1 MERSPGR
8 RLQLMLVCLAGLL
21 GTVVATN
28 WIVNPYGVWPTTVVP
43 RAYRLTDAAV
53 PHIGEHL
60 STPYRIR
67 VERPS
72 TVLIGSSRILWG
84 MTVEQSGRDTFL
96 NASLSGSTLAE
107 LAGVLRLATTN
118 PRLRRVIWGVEFYAF
133 DEKFAGVRHA
143 PTLTRLEASEKQA
156 LVLKVKETLFNMQ
169 AFRDSRRVLM
179 RAARGRKPESLTDP
193 VPWTEDLIR
202 ERLAAVS
209 GRGLAQRKE
218 SRIKDQLKDWIN
230 SYEDSRL
237 SRSQVALF
245 QEIVE
250 SLRRAGLEAIL
261 FVPPMSDCEL
271 EAIDQLGA
279 WDALQQWKRLLLDA
293 GPYWDFSGYGKLDVT
308 PELFI
313 DVPHFKQVVG
323 QIILRRVLGMGC
335 AGCGERAQTIWDAG
349 VWVDTT
355 TVDAYLASQEAAR
368 AATRPLNTGCAKIL
382 ERMLA
387 ARATSP
393 PRPS

>member
-1 MERSPGR
+1 MERSRGR
-8 RLQLMLVCLAGLL
+8 RLRLMLLCLAGLL
-21 GTVVATN
+21 ALVVATN
-28 WIVNPYGVWPTTVVP
+28 WAVNPYGVWSTTVVP

-53 PHIGEHL
+53 PHVGEHL

-72 TVLIGSSRILWG
+72 TVLVGSSRTLWG
-84 MTVEQSGRDTFL
+84 MIVEQSGHDTFL

-118 PRLRRVIWGVEFYAF
+118 PRLQRVLWGVEFYAF
-133 DEKFAGVRHA
+133 DEKFTGIRHA
-143 PTLTRLEASEKQA
+143 DTLTRLRASERQA
-156 LVLKVKETLFNMQ
+156 LVMKVEETLFNMQ

-218 SRIKDQLKDWIN
+218 SRIENQLKDWIV
-230 SYEDSRL
+230 SYENYRL
-237 SRSQVALF
+237 SPQQITFF
-245 QEIVE
+245 QETVA
-250 SLRRAGLEAIL
+250 SLRRAGLEVIL

-279 WDALQQWKRLLLDA
+279 WDAFQYWKRLLLDV

-308 PELFI
+308 PDLFT
-313 DVPHFKQVVG
+313 DVPHFKPVVG

-335 AGCGERAQTIWDAG
+335 AGCGQRAQTIWGAG
-349 VWVDTT
+349 VWLDQSTA
-355 TVDAYLASQEAAR
+355 DAYLARQEAAR
-368 AATRPLNTGCAKIL
+368 ATTRPTNTGCAKIV

-387 ARATSP
+387 TRRLP
-393 PRPS
+393 